1 MQVTKHFLTHSI
13 KKTLTTGILVALLV
27 LMLFGRG
34 APGSAQEEQSNQ
46 QLDIVL
52 VLDQSNSMVQGN
64 DTGGL
69 RLIAADLFLDL
80 LGIDQRGGPHQVG
93 VLMFGEDVEWVGNL
107 QDITNEG
114 VRGGIKQAM
123 RDKNTNMNYTNIPDA
138 LQLALQELD
147 GKGREG
153 AKKAIVFLSDGV
165 CDLPGTEYIELSA
178 CNNQIRK
185 LYIRNEGEQVY
196 PIYTIALSRGA
207 FQTSDKFQT
216 SQNLWEEIA
225 HNTDALYFP
234 VISAEEGLLD
244 AYTKIIFDLLNLP
257 GEELPPPVIVPYDV
271 ELVVPEGLG
280 EALFFAYKSD
290 PTVESMLIHPDGTLI
305 GEGQPD
311 QEGVRISSGLRTD
324 TYSVLKPEPGT
335 WTMRLTGRGTAR
347 VLGIQVP
354 NLDVIYL
361 QPAADHPLG
370 KPMDIILQLQD
381 DTGSAVTVPMI
392 ALDIQRPDG
401 SMTPVSLVEGPQTSY
416 LGRLDL
422 VDQEGEYTLNLQA
435 EQGDGQAPIN
445 HVREVQV
452 KPAPWLQVISP
463 QAGATL
469 PAGQPIAVIAQP
481 MIRQQTITQPGVQDQ
496 FELWTELFAPGGQ
509 GLGRVPLAPAG
520 DGSYIAQLPAPE
532 AGDFLLVADMVYTD
546 LTTGEV
552 STDKVELPVQVGL
565 VAPPPPKDTSTPTDE
580 PTATPTLALTPTV
593 THTPLPPTLTPTI
606 TPTPVPPPPPEPPS
620 PAAIGG
626 IVGLLI
632 LLAGGGGAAYW
643 WFSKPSLAGALDGSS
658 GYYGL
663 SGKGALEIGSGPK
676 SKIFLDDPMAPARAA
691 RLKAVGSR
699 KNPMVEIQS
708 LDEANQVIVNNMP
721 VNNAVLN
728 DGDDVKIGK
737 YTFKYKGPLGAGD
750 LDFGQ
755 DNFNDPFTG
764 R

>member
-1 MQVTKHFLTHSI
+1 
-13 KKTLTTGILVALLV
+13 
-27 LMLFGRG
+27 
-34 APGSAQEEQSNQ
+34 
-46 QLDIVL
+46 
-52 VLDQSNSMVQGN
+52 
-64 DTGGL
+64 
-69 RLIAADLFLDL
+69 
-80 LGIDQRGGPHQVG
+80 
-93 VLMFGEDVEWVGNL
+93 
-107 QDITNEG
+107 
-114 VRGGIKQAM
+114 
-123 RDKNTNMNYTNIPDA
+123 
-138 LQLALQELD
+138 
-147 GKGREG
+147 
-153 AKKAIVFLSDGV
+153 
-165 CDLPGTEYIELSA
+165 
-178 CNNQIRK
+178 
-185 LYIRNEGEQVY
+185 
-196 PIYTIALSRGA
+196 
-207 FQTSDKFQT
+207 
-216 SQNLWEEIA
+216 
-225 HNTDALYFP
+225 
-234 VISAEEGLLD
+234 
-244 AYTKIIFDLLNLP
+244 
-257 GEELPPPVIVPYDV
+257 
-271 ELVVPEGLG
+271 
-280 EALFFAYKSD
+280 
-290 PTVESMLIHPDGTLI
+290 
-305 GEGQPD
+305 
-311 QEGVRISSGLRTD
+311 
-324 TYSVLKPEPGT
+324 
-335 WTMRLTGRGTAR
+335 
-347 VLGIQVP
+347 
-354 NLDVIYL
+354 
-361 QPAADHPLG
+361 
-370 KPMDIILQLQD
+370 MDIILQLQD

-401 SMTPVSLVEGPQTSY
+401 STTPVSLVEGPQTSY

-721 VNNAVLN
+721 VNSAVLN